1 MCLQVYTA
9 ANAPA
14 LGPKATR
21 TSRLGQRSGL
31 HGALGQRCHARFQE
45 VPVVGGVMLWLCMG
59 SRWRVCRACVWLMLV
74 GVWLWRGL
82 EVGSCPGRVLLR
94 TRAVMLCLRAAG
106 GARVSVASRWALR
119 SGSCRLGCALVG
131 AASYTNGLGMAL
143 LSPSMCRSSR
153 ECRGRCLMGM
163 DRYAILL
170 IFNL

>member
-1 MCLQVYTA
+1 MILSCQGPSEDEIRNFQFSKCSCTA
-9 ANAPA
+9 CKEPEAGSEWMRPSQHCTVKEPAP
-14 LGPKATR
+14 
-21 TSRLGQRSGL
+21 RL
-31 HGALGQRCHARFQE
+31 A
-45 VPVVGGVMLWLCMG
+45 
-59 SRWRVCRACVWLMLV
+59 
-74 GVWLWRGL
+74 
-82 EVGSCPGRVLLR
+82 
-94 TRAVMLCLRAAG
+94 AAG

-170 IFNL
+170 IYRQCALAGSVRT